1 MKCIALQLRGLQNSD
16 WEKGKVCIYQFHLP
30 FGSTSA
36 MMLSE
41 MLFNTLKVGTRGK
54 YICKYLLQW
63 LLFKYQAYILL
74 WHFQTISTEPYICL
88 VNFCL
93 NPTLTLK
100 VLLYYLRQI
109 QIVILLPAIPQTVE
123 APRIPQ
129 TVEEEDVARGSLQ
142 HIPNIL
148 KQKTIFLPKKIIQWL
163 TGPAKNAVAHDHHQ
177 TRVWTGPSPPR
188 V

>member
-54 YICKYLLQW
+54 YICKYILASVVVVQVPSI
-63 LLFKYQAYILL
+63 YILL

-109 QIVILLPAIPQTVE
+109 QIVILLPAS
-123 APRIPQ
+123 APRIPE

-148 KQKTIFLPKKIIQWL
+148 KQKTIFLPKK
-163 TGPAKNAVAHDHHQ
+163 
-177 TRVWTGPSPPR
+177 
-188 V
+188 

>member
-109 QIVILLPAIPQTVE
+109 QIVILLPAS

-148 KQKTIFLPKKIIQWL
+148 KQKTIFLPKKIIQW
-163 TGPAKNAVAHDHHQ
+163 
-177 TRVWTGPSPPR
+177 
-188 V
+188 